1 MTGHQI
7 TVRGLPATQG
17 SKQAFKR
24 GKKIVLVEM
33 DKKLPA
39 WRQAVIDAAKE
50 THGPEWEPLD
60 GCLTVNLTVWLPRP
74 ASSKFK
80 DEPAGPPDLDK
91 LQRAV
96 GDALTQAGTIADD
109 ARITTWAAGKRWAIG
124 CEPGATITIH
134 TKEQAA

>member
-7 TVRGLPATQG
+7 LVTGHPAQQG
-17 SKQAFKR
+17 SKKHVGAGR
-24 GKKIVLVEM
+24 MVEM
-33 DKKLPA
+33 DKKLPG
-39 WRQAVIDAAKE
+39 WRKLVIAAAQA
-50 THGPEWEPLD
+50 THGPHWEPLD

-74 ASSKFK
+74 KTTK
-80 DEPAGPPDLDK
+80 YPDEPAGTPDLDK

-109 ARITTWAAGKRWAIG
+109 ARITTWNASKRWAVG

-134 TKEQAA
+134 QKET

>member
-1 MTGHQI
+1 MTGHHI
-7 TVRGLPATQG
+7 SVTGAPATQG
-17 SKQAFKR
+17 SKAAFKR

-39 WRQAVIDAAKE
+39 WREAIVKAAKAS
-50 THGPEWEPLD
+50 HGPDWEPLD

-74 ASSKFK
+74 GSSKFK

-96 GDALTQAGTIADD
+96 GDALKVAGTIVDD
-109 ARITTWAAGKRWAIG
+109 ARITTWSAGKRWAIG

-134 TKEQAA
+134 TKEDQA